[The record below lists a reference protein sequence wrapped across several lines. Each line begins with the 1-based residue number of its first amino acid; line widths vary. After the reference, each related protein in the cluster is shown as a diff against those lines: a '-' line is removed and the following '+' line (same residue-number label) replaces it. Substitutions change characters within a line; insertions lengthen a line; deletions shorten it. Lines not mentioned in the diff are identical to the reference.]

1 MSHRREQI
9 ISRAGP
15 PNIRGSLPAESC
27 VASFV
32 IRLQLDDEG
41 TRWRGHITHVQ
52 SEERKH
58 VRSLRQLDD
67 FILRHL
73 TELGLRQLGPQERL
87 WRWLKRSDR

>member
-1 MSHRREQI
+1 MSHRREQV
-9 ISRAGP
+9 ISSKSGP
-15 PNIRGSLPAESC
+15 PNIRGSLPAESR

-32 IRLQLDDEG
+32 IRLHLDEA

-73 TELGLRQLGPQERL
+73 AELGLRRPGPLKRF
-87 WRWLKRSDR
+87 WRWLKRNDR